1 MPRAVSQVLAQL
13 RERWI
18 LTRLDRALPRDPS
31 EVCGPCQPPIEQ
43 VARDLRRLR
52 RHLGGGVATRNRT
65 WYEAVCQAYD
75 DRLRLAC
82 RCLGLPQHLD
92 QLDGLDLEIERIRVE
107 DALRGEGLYLGPD
120 RR

>member
-31 EVCGPCQPPIEQ
+31 DTCRPCQPPIEQ
-43 VARDLRRLR
+43 LARDLRRLR
-52 RHLGGGVATRNRT
+52 RHLAGVATRNRT
-65 WYEAVCQAYD
+65 WHEAVCQAYD

-82 RCLGLPQHLD
+82 RCLGVPQQLD
-92 QLDGLDLEIERIRVE
+92 ALDGLDLEIERIRVE
-107 DALRGEGLYLGPD
+107 GALRAEGLYLGQD
-120 RR
+120 RW